1 MAQVNAPLSI
11 LLKDIIEDANKQM
24 LELKEKTKKSDKST
38 SDWWNNLATELGK
51 VSGSLAKIK
60 NDERKADEK
69 EKEAAKREREEAEA
83 AKRRIEE
90 SQLAIDAA
98 TVSSIAS
105 AVAVTSHIDT
115 ANKASAAAKQ
125 AQEEAA
131 AAAAKQAQEEA
142 DAAAKQAQEEAA
154 AAAAKQAQE
163 EADAAAKLK
172 LEESQLAIDAATSSS
187 IASAVAVTSHID
199 TVNKTAAAKPAQEDA
214 DAAAAKQAQEDAD
227 AAAAKREQEDADAA
241 RIDELANIIS
251 ISTAVAVDS
260 FINKHNSMPK
270 PEPLPVVPTIL
281 NSDIS
286 DAAKNVANAVAVAVN
301 DIVSN
306 KPEPKPEPKPD
317 TLELEKEIE
326 RAVSLAVAIHVS
338 NDTSPSPDIYKKE
351 TLEPIIAI
359 AVAKALDDSVK
370 TNVKKYAGYISA
382 IVSALL
388 MTLLKRRAA
397 IMQPTTDTDIPE
409 EISLETDTIED
420 IGTDTSKPEKI
431 IDDHLHM
438 LCKETFDKKYE
449 NLHPG
454 QEAIYTS
461 HDDRYCYGMLITKE
475 ERAGVYVDKSIED
488 VKCPFNK
495 PYEPG
500 ANKEEYKVECDN
512 ANEEKKSLE
521 GNIKDADT
529 PTDIKDADTPTDI
542 NDADTP
548 TDINDADTPTDA
560 KIAAAIANTIK
571 VGSKRKKSSPNMAVR
586 KSPRFDIAAAIAT
599 SVE

>member
-115 ANKASAAAKQ
+115 ANKAS
-125 AQEEAA
+125 
-131 AAAAKQAQEEA
+131 
-142 DAAAKQAQEEAA
+142 AAAKQAQEEAA

-548 TDINDADTPTDA
+548 TDINDADTPTDINDADTPTDINDADTPTDA